1 MDFIIQFCDF
11 HFGAGA
17 VGMEGVGGGGG
28 GVSTNNLNTK
38 ILVVKCN
45 Y

>member
-17 VGMEGVGGGGG
+17 VGMEGG
-28 GVSTNNLNTK
+28 GVSTKNLNTK
-38 ILVVKCN
+38 SLVVKCN

>member
-17 VGMEGVGGGGG
+17 VGMEGVGGGG
-28 GVSTNNLNTK
+28 K
-38 ILVVKCN
+38 HK
-45 Y
+45 